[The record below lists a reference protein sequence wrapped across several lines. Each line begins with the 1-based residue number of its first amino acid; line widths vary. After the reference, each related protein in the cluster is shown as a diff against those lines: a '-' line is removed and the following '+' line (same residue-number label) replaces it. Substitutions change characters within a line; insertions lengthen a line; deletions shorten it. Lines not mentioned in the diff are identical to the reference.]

1 MNFMSIMRQLNDIK
15 GILSYELAFKRKE
28 EHLENA
34 LWALN
39 LCIDHLIAFKN
50 EKAGEK

>member
-1 MNFMSIMRQLNDIK
+1 MNFSIIMRQLTDIK
-15 GILSYELAFKRKE
+15 GVLSFELAFKRNE

-39 LCIDHLIAFKN
+39 LCIDHLIALQN
-50 EKAGEK
+50 EKAGEE